1 MLMLRANNRPLCL
14 HLVRIGI
21 YIILTLLY
29 SVAYRFGRQRQ
40 QTYHHSWQVLGRGK
54 VYCCMGFVSH
64 LCLCWAPLGCQ
75 QQPEL
80 GDLTVFLRK
89 SVLLYRLH
97 LPRESHPVQCLG
109 DYSKHYTVLV
119 TFLKN
124 NAVCYLIIS
133 ERKSLVILLAT
144 LPALPKM
151 YCHIVTS
158 CF

>member
-21 YIILTLLY
+21 YIILTFLY

-97 LPRESHPVQCLG
+97 LHVSHILPNVWVITQ
-109 DYSKHYTVLV
+109 SV

>member
-97 LPRESHPVQCLG
+97 LHVSHILSNVWVITQ
-109 DYSKHYTVLV
+109 SIIH
-119 TFLKN
+119 